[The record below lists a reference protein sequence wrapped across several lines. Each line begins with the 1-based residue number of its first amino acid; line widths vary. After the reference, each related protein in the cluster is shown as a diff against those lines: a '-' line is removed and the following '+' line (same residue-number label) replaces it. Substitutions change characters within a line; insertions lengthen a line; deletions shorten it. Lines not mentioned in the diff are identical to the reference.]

1 MRSAVRLQTLDGEFQ
16 TLSANDGTFN
26 RAHFFS
32 KTPEL
37 RALVAH
43 LSDAQID
50 QLRRGGHDPVKI
62 HAAFAEAAGCK
73 GRPTVVLAMTMK
85 GYGMGTIAQ
94 GRMTTHQQKKLSQA
108 DLMAFRDRFSLP
120 LSDQQVMDAAF
131 YRPPEDS
138 PEMQYLQA
146 RRAELGGY
154 LPVRSASAATL
165 AVPGLEATAAFALH
179 ADGKAMSST
188 MAWCGMLGALLKD
201 PVLGPRIV
209 PIVAD
214 EARTFGMAGL
224 FKQVGIYAPFG
235 QLYQPED
242 SASMLSYRETRD
254 GQILEEDQRGRCAV
268 VVDGGGHQLTAWPA
282 DAAVLYL
289 LQHVRLPARGR
300 PDLGRGR
307 PARPRL
313 PGGRHVGTH
322 HARWRRAAASGR
334 QQPSCCG
341 HDPELPRL

>member
-1 MRSAVRLQTLDGEFQ
+1 MWSSAWGSEWDALLARDHNHAISRAFATLDGEFQ

-50 QLRRGGHDPVKI
+50 QLRRGSHDPVKI

-73 GRPTVVLAMTMK
+73 GRPAVVLAMTMK

-188 MAWCGMLGALLKD
+188 MALVRQLGALLKD

-224 FKQVGIYAPFG
+224 FGRWASMRH
-235 QLYQPED
+235 
-242 SASMLSYRETRD
+242 SASSTSRKTRRRCCRTAKRATARS
-254 GQILEEDQRGRCAV
+254 GGGLPRRVRCRRGRRRPPAHRMACRCCRSIST
-268 VVDGGGHQLTAWPA
+268 TACS
-282 DAAVLYL
+282 
-289 LQHVRLPARGR
+289 
-300 PDLGRGR
+300 
-307 PARPRL
+307 
-313 PGGRHVGTH
+313 
-322 HARWRRAAASGR
+322 AS
-334 QQPSCCG
+334 SAWAT
-341 HDPELPRL
+341 